1 MLDPSP
7 DLGFGTRAIHAGQ
20 QPDPS
25 TGAIMTPVYQTSTY
39 VQEAP
44 DVHQGYDY
52 ARVGNPTRTALE
64 GNLASLE
71 GAAYGI
77 AFSSGVAAID
87 SVLRRLRPGDHVVA
101 GDDLYGGTY
110 RLMRQ
115 IIEPMG
121 VEFSFVDLS
130 REGAAADAIT
140 DATKLIWVETPTN
153 PLLRITDIAA
163 LAEIAHDRGVAVAV
177 DNTFASPYLQ
187 RPLEL
192 GADLVI
198 HSTTKYIGGHSD
210 VVGGAVMTSDD
221 GWMEHLRFQIKSV
234 GAAPAPQDCFLL
246 LRSTKTL
253 HLRMERH
260 CANARAVAEHLR
272 GHEKVAR
279 VIYPGFEDHP
289 GHDVAARQM
298 DGFGGMVSIVLAD
311 DSIETATRFMQNTRL
326 FQLAESLGG
335 VESLVSH
342 PATMTHGSIPA
353 EVRHAAGL
361 PDGLVRLSVG
371 VENEADL
378 LADLDRALDA
388 LAAPAQRAEAA
399 VAA

>member
-71 GAAYGI
+71 GARHGV
-77 AFSSGVAAID
+77 AFASGVAAID
-87 SVLRRLRPGDHVVA
+87 AVLRRLRPGDHVVA

-110 RLMRQ
+110 RLMRK
-115 IIEPMG
+115 IHEPMG
-121 VEFSFVDLS
+121 VSFSFVDLS
-130 REGAAADAIT
+130 QPEAAQAAMT
-140 DATKLIWVETPTN
+140 DATKLVWVETPTN
-153 PLLRITDIAA
+153 PLLRVTDIAA
-163 LAEIAHDRGVAVAV
+163 LADVAHARGATVAV

-187 RPLEL
+187 RPLEH
-192 GADLVI
+192 GADVVV

-210 VVGGAVMTSDD
+210 VVGGAVLTNDD
-221 GWMEHLRFQIKSV
+221 EWEDHLRFQIKCT

-260 CANARAVAEHLR
+260 CANARAVAEYLR
-272 GHEKVAR
+272 GHAKVAR
-279 VIYPGFEDHP
+279 AIYPGFADHP
-289 GHDVAARQM
+289 GHAVAAKQM
-298 DGFGGMVSIVLAD
+298 DDFGGMVSLVLAD
-311 DSIETATRFMQNTRL
+311 DSVETATRFMQSTRL
-326 FQLAESLGG
+326 FSLAESLGG

-342 PATMTHGSIPA
+342 PATMTHSSIPA

-371 VENEADL
+371 VEQVDDL

-388 LAAPAQRAEAA
+388 
-399 VAA
+399 V